1 MFITHNLFHSKCLWC
16 SRHTFVLHCTLH
28 LAVTVTC
35 IFKINTKKIE
45 TQLIPVIMEKCQMLR
60 RKMLSLANLSL
71 LESETIF
78 SRKIISEKKL
88 LLCIYAQRLSGHS
101 WFNGWRKSLVT
112 GLNWNPWVRE
122 RNIKLLLKT
131 VNS

>member
-1 MFITHNLFHSKCLWC
+1 
-16 SRHTFVLHCTLH
+16 
-28 LAVTVTC
+28 
-35 IFKINTKKIE
+35 
-45 TQLIPVIMEKCQMLR
+45 MEKCQMLR

-101 WFNGWRKSLVT
+101 
-112 GLNWNPWVRE
+112 
-122 RNIKLLLKT
+122 
-131 VNS
+131 